1 MIIMFEGNV
10 GNCMMFLIFVDLKID
25 EMKNIVLM
33 VFVEMSLMD
42 ILKK

>member
-1 MIIMFEGNV
+1 MFEGNL
-10 GNCMMFLIFVDLKID
+10 GNCMFLIFVDLKIV

-42 ILKK
+42 FLKK